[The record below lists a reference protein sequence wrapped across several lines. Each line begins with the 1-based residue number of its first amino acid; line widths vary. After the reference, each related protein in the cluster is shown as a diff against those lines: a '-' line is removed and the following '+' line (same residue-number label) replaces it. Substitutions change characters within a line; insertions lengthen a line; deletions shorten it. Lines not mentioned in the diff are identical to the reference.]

1 MRIALVCNYAPDGQQ
16 SMLRFGEM
24 LRTHWLARG
33 ADVTIFAPQ
42 PGLLARSRRWRGG
55 AAKWV
60 AYIDKYVLF
69 PRQLARGLRQWEREG
84 ERGVVHIVDHS
95 NAVYVPRRRTSA
107 PWVVT
112 CHDLLAV
119 RGALGEDVGH
129 ETSALGRRLQAAI
142 VSGLGRADA
151 IVSDSTCTAQD
162 VQQLVTPVRA
172 QIRRRVLLGLSHP
185 YRPVPAAKARARLA
199 ALGGCDW
206 EKPFLLNVGSNLRRK
221 NKAGVFRAF
230 AHLADRWPGNLV
242 FCGAELPAEVRA
254 AAAAAGL
261 GARVFAVRS
270 LDNDQLEAAYSLAHA
285 LVFPSLCE
293 GFGWPVIEAQACG
306 CPVICSDRTSLP
318 EVGGDAALVHAF
330 EDERGM
336 AESALRLTDPA
347 FRAGVIA
354 RGYSNLERFA
364 VAGMIDAYAQVY
376 TEALATC
383 APQ

>member
-1 MRIALVCNYAPDGQQ
+1 MRIALVCNYAPDAQQ

-24 LRTHWLARG
+24 LRRHWLERG
-33 ADVTIFAPQ
+33 ADVTVLAPQ
-42 PGLLARSRRWRGG
+42 AGLLARSRRWRGG

-60 AYIDKYVLF
+60 AYVDKYLLF
-69 PRQLARGLRQWEREG
+69 PRQLKRSLRQWERAG
-84 ERGVVHIVDHS
+84 ERGIVHVVDHS
-95 NAVYVPRRRTSA
+95 NAVYVPRQRARV

-129 ETSALGRRLQAAI
+129 ATSALGRRLQAAI
-142 VSGLGRADA
+142 VAGLGRADA
-151 IVSDSTCTAQD
+151 IVCDSTCTLQD
-162 VQQLVTPVRA
+162 VQQLITPARA
-172 QIRRRVLLGLSHP
+172 QLRRRVLLGLSHP
-185 YRPVPAAKARARLA
+185 YRPVPPAEARVRLA
-199 ALGGCDW
+199 ALDGYDW

-230 AHLADRWPGNLV
+230 AHIASRWPGNLV
-242 FCGAELPAEVRA
+242 FCGAELPDDVRA

-261 GARVFAVRS
+261 GARVFAIRS
-270 LDNDQLEAAYSLAHA
+270 LDNAQLEAAYSLAHA

-330 EDERGM
+330 EDEAGM
-336 AESALRLTDPA
+336 GESALRLAGAA
-347 FRAGVIA
+347 FRADMIA
-354 RGYSNLERFA
+354 RGHRNLARFD